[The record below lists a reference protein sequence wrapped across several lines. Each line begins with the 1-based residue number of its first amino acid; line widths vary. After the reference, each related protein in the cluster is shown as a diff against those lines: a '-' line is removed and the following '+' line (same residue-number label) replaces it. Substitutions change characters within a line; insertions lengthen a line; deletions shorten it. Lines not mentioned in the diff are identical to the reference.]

1 MKKLVL
7 ALFILVVLMLALSG
21 LAQAQESSPTPT
33 RTARPS
39 VTVIYATFTP
49 ESTVDPYPDCTDVE
63 VFSFTADN
71 DYGYIG
77 MIAWVAIFL
86 VGIVAIL
93 VSSLFRRGDKK

>member
-39 VTVIYATFTP
+39 VTVVYATFTP
-49 ESTVDPYPDCTDVE
+49 EPTVEPYPDCTDIGIAD
-63 VFSFTADN
+63 FTAEN
-71 DYGYIG
+71 DYGYIA
-77 MIAWVAIFL
+77 MLAWVVILL
-86 VGIVAIL
+86 VGIIAVI
-93 VSSLFRRGDKK
+93 VSSLRRGDKK